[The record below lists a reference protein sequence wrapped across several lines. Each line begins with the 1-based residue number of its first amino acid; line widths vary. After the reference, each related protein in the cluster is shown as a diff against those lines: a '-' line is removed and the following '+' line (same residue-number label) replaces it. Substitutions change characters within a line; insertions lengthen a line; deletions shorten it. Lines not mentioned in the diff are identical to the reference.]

1 MNIRAMSELVCLTG
15 GHELN
20 PITYEPVN
28 EIITSTQ
35 TWTNNNLPK
44 AEETK
49 EVLYNVCKRSKIT
62 IITYTLPEFKESI
75 TNNYYTI
82 TNNDNKDDY
91 TSSYTITNQYNK
103 DYYN

>member
-62 IITYTLPEFKESI
+62 IITYTLPEFKKSI

-82 TNNDNKDDY
+82 TNNDNKD
-91 TSSYTITNQYNK
+91 
-103 DYYN
+103 YYNEYYKEKNNATL